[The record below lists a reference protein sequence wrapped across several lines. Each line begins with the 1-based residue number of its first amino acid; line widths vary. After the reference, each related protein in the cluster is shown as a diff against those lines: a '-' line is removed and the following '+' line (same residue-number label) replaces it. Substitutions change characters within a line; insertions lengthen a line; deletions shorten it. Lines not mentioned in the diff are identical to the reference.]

1 MKPKRK
7 ECRHDE
13 SYTASFC
20 SYIPCSERI
29 HVAVTEM
36 AALFPKVS
44 VFLTFLLDFLAVNEK
59 QGEGDVTGLI
69 FDSSICILIH
79 MLIRKG

>member
-1 MKPKRK
+1 M
-7 ECRHDE
+7 
-13 SYTASFC
+13 
-20 SYIPCSERI
+20 
-29 HVAVTEM
+29 AVTEM

-44 VFLTFLLDFLAVNEK
+44 VFLTFLLDLLAVNEK